1 MQMRA
6 PPAVKRLIAGLG
18 FVLGPVA
25 AGAQTGTIVGVAT
38 ARETGTPLP
47 TVDVTHMESG
57 RATFGGADG
66 RFVLRGLPP
75 GPAHLRVRRVG
86 FTPVTI
92 EVNVT
97 ARGTDTVRVALSVL
111 ALRLREVRV
120 ANFTCGR
127 RADGVGDTSVVAI
140 LGQVQQNAER
150 ARLMAQESP
159 YELVLERRIGDE
171 DADKAGR
178 ARRPRLLIDTKRID
192 TLTVSSDREWRYA
205 PGNIVA
211 RLDSP
216 MEGATEK
223 MMVPQLADFADDA
236 FVAAHCFRYAGL
248 DAFDDRRAIR
258 VDFEPARGVPK
269 PDVSGSIYLDTA
281 SYQIIGSRL
290 SLERVAPNNNRMI
303 WVTTV
308 KSWFREGERGAVV
321 IDFIEQWTVGRPAD
335 ARGSASTSA
344 ATESQ
349 RLLSVRFLTPQPEPA
364 AQRR

>member
-1 MQMRA
+1 MRDR
-6 PPAVKRLIAGLG
+6 PLLKRLGWLLG
-18 FVLGPVA
+18 FALMPLVA
-25 AGAQTGTIVGVAT
+25 SAQTGVIVGVAT

-47 TVDVTHMESG
+47 NVDVTHMESG

-66 RFVLRGLPP
+66 RFVLRGLPL

-97 ARGTDTVRVALSVL
+97 ARGADTVRVALSVL

-127 RADGVGDTSVVAI
+127 NASGDTSVVAI

-159 YELVLERRIGDE
+159 YELVLERRLGSE
-171 DADKAGR
+171 DADRAGR
-178 ARRPRLLIDTKRID
+178 VRRPRLVIQTKQVD

-211 RLDSP
+211 RLDS
-216 MEGATEK
+216 EVQGATEK
-223 MMVPQLADFADDA
+223 MMVPQLADFADEA

-248 DAFDDRRAIR
+248 DQFDDKRAIR

-269 PDVSGSIYLDTA
+269 PDVSGSIFLDTA

-290 SLERVAPNNNRMI
+290 GLEREAPNDRRML

-308 KSWFREGERGAVV
+308 KTWFREGERGAVI

-335 ARGSASTSA
+335 ARGVASRAA